1 MKLPPGYVPGSAH
14 KATAYGGIGEKLL
27 KQFGWKE
34 GQGLG
39 AEGTGITSALK
50 VAKKEDTIG
59 VSPEIVVQCT
69 T

>member
-1 MKLPPGYVPGSAH
+1 MKLPIGYSPGSTH
-14 KATAYGGIGEKLL
+14 KATTYGGIGEKLL

-59 VSPEIVVQCT
+59 VSPE
-69 T
+69 